1 MQEKEIVD
9 MLQNYQLLKKADT
22 KIVVVFLLHSCVNAG
37 MVAAS
42 TIMSSP
48 CR

>member
-9 MLQNYQLLKKADT
+9 MLQKYQLLKKADT
-22 KIVVVFLLHSCVNAG
+22 KIVVVFLPCSCVNAET
-37 MVAAS
+37 VATS